1 MIHESRITAAQLARA
16 IGEQI
21 GVGCEPE
28 DLAGVPR
35 ELLDGLPACMA
46 LHYAV
51 LPLRCEG
58 QTLVLG
64 SESYIDPVSLAAIAR
79 QLGRPVR
86 YVIVP
91 KGQVAVGL
99 RRWYAHV
106 GDRNHDPRHLL
117 DVAARHGRIR
127 GDRVAPLWNSYV
139 SRQVMLG
146 EILVAQ
152 GHLDEVAFR
161 SLLLSHARH
170 PQPLGEF
177 LVEQGAISR
186 ETLDRAL
193 DLQAALQPSIANLLE
208 KEAAV
213 SAQLTTSTEEA
224 A

>member
-1 MIHESRITAAQLARA
+1 
-16 IGEQI
+16 
-21 GVGCEPE
+21 
-28 DLAGVPR
+28 
-35 ELLDGLPACMA
+35 
-46 LHYAV
+46 V
-51 LPLRCEG
+51 LPLRFEG
-58 QTLVLG
+58 HTLALA

-86 YVIVP
+86 YVIAH

-106 GDRNHDPRHLL
+106 YDRDRDSHHLL
-117 DVAARHGRIR
+117 DAAARHGQINGGRM
-127 GDRVAPLWNSYV
+127 AQLWDSYV

-146 EILVAQ
+146 EILIAQ

-161 SLLLSHARH
+161 SLLLNYARSA
-170 PQPLGEF
+170 QPLGEF

-186 ETLDRAL
+186 EILDRAL
-193 DLQAALQPSIANLLE
+193 ALQAALQPSIANLLE

-213 SAQLTTSTEEA
+213 PAQVATSTEQA